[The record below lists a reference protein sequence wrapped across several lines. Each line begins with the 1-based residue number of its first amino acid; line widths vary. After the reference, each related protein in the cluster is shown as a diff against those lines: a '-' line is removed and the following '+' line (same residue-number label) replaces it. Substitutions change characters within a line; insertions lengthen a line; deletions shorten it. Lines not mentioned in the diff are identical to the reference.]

1 MNNPVLE
8 RNLLALQ
15 RVQPELARVLI
26 RYGGDCKVSEDF
38 EPFKDLDSDAK
49 HRIHLAGFVEPSLVY
64 EWCKSGREITLY
76 CETLDE
82 ILAEL
87 GHFDLRQFLF
97 IGALQFELGVWRYAL
112 VDMETTKLL
121 FTPSYRRMAEWV
133 KRVGHAAAEPNVIV
147 ANGTLFVDD
156 TGDALVELG
165 YCPLLIDVENLP
177 LELWPAPGSLNI
189 EFVVS
194 INDRDGLE
202 AFAQSLGAR
211 CLVWQID
218 PDLNEDRSEFPP
230 GFFLGWYKP
239 LNTVEEHRRYLP
251 LASNPKRRFPST
263 FEPQKVSFVG
273 TSMADTGR
281 RYRTTFCDYL
291 VARGVDARDADE
303 RIEAF
308 SREICEG
315 DAGFSRRRVCEQFP
329 EIGTGIETN
338 LSTRTHGVDTTM
350 WLGEYLASRWRF
362 HVLESLDS
370 AIDVWGDTGWE
381 ELKGAHITFQG
392 RCGHHAEL
400 NRVYGTSL
408 INLDIGRVY
417 QEEIVTMRVFDVLA
431 SQRLILS
438 PHTPALV
445 ELFEPDREIV
455 TYRSLEE
462 LNAKIR
468 YYLEHPS
475 EALEIAERGYQRVVK
490 EHQIVHRLETL
501 IDWSDQSAL
510 DR

>member
-1 MNNPVLE
+1 MSNPVLE

-15 RVQPELARVLI
+15 RTQPELARVLI
-26 RYGGDCKVSEDF
+26 RYGGDCKISDEF
-38 EPFKDLDSDAK
+38 EIFDRLDPGAK
-49 HRIHLAGFVEPSLVY
+49 HRVHLAGFIEPTLVY
-64 EWCKSGREITLY
+64 EWCKSGQEITVY
-76 CETLDE
+76 CETLE
-82 ILAEL
+82 EVLAEL
-87 GHFDLRQFLF
+87 RHCDFRQFLF
-97 IGALQFELGVWRYAL
+97 TGALRFELGVWRYAL
-112 VDMETTKLL
+112 ADKGSEELL
-121 FTPSYRRMAEWV
+121 CTPGYKRLAEWV
-133 KRVGHAAAEPNVIV
+133 KRVRDSAAEPNVIV

-156 TGDALVELG
+156 AGDALVELG
-165 YCPLLIDVENLP
+165 YLPLLIDVETLP
-177 LELWPAPGSLNI
+177 VELWPSRGLLNI
-189 EFVVS
+189 DFILS

-202 AFAQSLGAR
+202 AFAQALGAR

-230 GFFLGWYKP
+230 DFFLGWYKP
-239 LNTVEEHRRYLP
+239 LQTIEEHRRYLP
-251 LASNPKRRFPST
+251 LASNSKRRFPSN
-263 FEPQKVSFVG
+263 FVPQGVSFVG

-281 RYRTTFCDYL
+281 RYRAAFCDYL
-291 VARGVDARDADE
+291 IARGVDAEDADKRVE
-303 RIEAF
+303 SF

-315 DAGFSRRRVCEQFP
+315 HVDFSRQRVCEQFP
-329 EIGTGIETN
+329 EIGSGIETN
-338 LSTRTHGVDTTM
+338 LSARTHGVDTTM

-381 ELKGAHITFQG
+381 ELRGAHITFQG

-431 SQRLILS
+431 SQRLILT

-445 ELFEPDREIV
+445 DLFEPDRELV

-462 LNAKIR
+462 LNVKIR
-468 YYLEHPS
+468 YFLEHPS
-475 EALEIAERGYQRVVK
+475 EALAIAKRGYQRVVS

-501 IDWSDQSAL
+501 IRWSRQSAS
-510 DR
+510 DN

>member
-1 MNNPVLE
+1 
-8 RNLLALQ
+8 
-15 RVQPELARVLI
+15 
-26 RYGGDCKVSEDF
+26 
-38 EPFKDLDSDAK
+38 
-49 HRIHLAGFVEPSLVY
+49 
-64 EWCKSGREITLY
+64 
-76 CETLDE
+76 
-82 ILAEL
+82 
-87 GHFDLRQFLF
+87 
-97 IGALQFELGVWRYAL
+97 
-112 VDMETTKLL
+112 
-121 FTPSYRRMAEWV
+121 
-133 KRVGHAAAEPNVIV
+133 
-147 ANGTLFVDD
+147 
-156 TGDALVELG
+156 
-165 YCPLLIDVENLP
+165 
-177 LELWPAPGSLNI
+177 
-189 EFVVS
+189 
-194 INDRDGLE
+194 
-202 AFAQSLGAR
+202 
-211 CLVWQID
+211 
-218 PDLNEDRSEFPP
+218 
-230 GFFLGWYKP
+230 
-239 LNTVEEHRRYLP
+239 
-251 LASNPKRRFPST
+251 
-263 FEPQKVSFVG
+263 
-273 TSMADTGR
+273 MADTGR

-475 EALEIAERGYQRVVK
+475 EALAIAERGYQRVVK

-501 IDWSDQSAL
+501 IRWSEQSAL
-510 DR
+510 DS